1 MRSLVVL
8 SLTAAL
14 LTCSSAL
21 AEEKRLAGAEVK
33 TLLAGHSVAGVDD
46 GGPWTQDFA
55 ADGGTVHKQGAGQST
70 GIWDVRGDQYCS
82 RWPPGDSWTCYDMA
96 RDGQDIVFIA
106 KSGKRYVAHFT
117 S

>member
-1 MRSLVVL
+1 MRGFVVL
-8 SLTAAL
+8 GLVGAVLAL
-14 LTCSSAL
+14 SPAG
-21 AEEKRLAGAEVK
+21 AEEKHLGGAEVR

-55 ADGGTVHKQGAGQST
+55 GDGGTVHKQGTGQST

-82 RWPPGDSWTCYDMA
+82 RWPPGETWTCFDMA